1 MEDEPDG
8 WFIYHAMTAT
18 TKVLIEVGLQ
28 SRRQKVANYTDVNGV
43 PFTDEDIERWAA
55 VDESEEGYTGE
66 HLGPSRPGRPVSVG
80 ADVRPV
86 TVRLDASRR
95 AKLEELARDHQTSI
109 SQAIREL
116 IDAI

>member
-1 MEDEPDG
+1 MG
-8 WFIYHAMTAT
+8 KYA
-18 TKVLIEVGLQ
+18 
-28 SRRQKVANYTDVNGV
+28 DVNGV

-55 VDESEEGYTGE
+55 EDESEVGYGGG

-86 TVRLDASRR
+86 TVRLDAVRR
-95 AKLEELARDHQTSI
+95 AKLEKFASSHQTSI
-109 SQAIREL
+109 SQAVRDL